1 MNCLVKSYAAFFT
14 YMPVGCL
21 IFSPDKQCLMSATTM
36 VALFQTLIIG
46 ITPVLYKLIGLYTES
61 MLTTEFFGIFFTTEN
76 AESAVAAKFRIIAA
90 FSALFAYMVIII
102 EILGTHIV
110 FAMLP
115 AVFAH
120 MTVFA
125 KLVQFEAFTAH
136 FAKMLVPLG
145 IIVRAYTMLAMVIFH
160 TVLAE
165 SAILALIVIGASQTF
180 RAEMIFIFA
189 GFDTVTVGTALSLA
203 VIKAAVYAKTAVA
216 ALLNAVA
223 FGTFLALFT

>member
-1 MNCLVKSYAAFFT
+1 
-14 YMPVGCL
+14 
-21 IFSPDKQCLMSATTM
+21 
-36 VALFQTLIIG
+36 
-46 ITPVLYKLIGLYTES
+46 
-61 MLTTEFFGIFFTTEN
+61 MLTAQVFRIFFTTEN
-76 AESAVAAKFRIIAA
+76 TKSAVAAKFRIITA
-90 FSALFAYMVIII
+90 FSALFTNMIVKI

-145 IIVRAYTMLAMVIFH
+145 IIVRAYTVLAVVIFH
-160 TVLAE
+160 TVFAE
-165 SAILALIVIGASQTF
+165 SAILALIVIGASHALGT
-180 RAEMIFIFA
+180 EMIFIIA

-216 ALLNAVA
+216 ALLNTVA
-223 FGTFLALFT
+223 FGTLFALFTEPAVIFAAVYAVVAAGFTPFYSLGTEAVTALGAVFLI